1 MMMMVLVVEKGWKA
15 VFSEHDTS
23 TVQIHKSV
31 TDPGIG
37 NAGDDDF
44 EDNDGNGGDDDAG
57 DDDDD
62 DDDLVCRPRKK
73 YIPYTQIYFVTKLY
87 HDEQPLNRYAMFLK
101 FRYSD
106 SLDNG
111 L

>member
-1 MMMMVLVVEKGWKA
+1 MMMVLVVEKGWKA

-44 EDNDGNGGDDDAG
+44 EDNDGNGGDDD
-57 DDDDD
+57 
-62 DDDLVCRPRKK
+62 DLVSWRALTTPPAR
-73 YIPYTQIYFVTKLY
+73 ITSGTL
-87 HDEQPLNRYAMFLK
+87 AGLK
-101 FRYSD
+101 S
-106 SLDNG
+106 
-111 L
+111 

>member
-1 MMMMVLVVEKGWKA
+1 MMMVLVVEKGWKA

-37 NAGDDDF
+37 NGGDEDF
-44 EDNDGNGGDDDAG
+44 EDNDGNGGDDNVG

-62 DDDLVCRPRKK
+62 V
-73 YIPYTQIYFVTKLY
+73 
-87 HDEQPLNRYAMFLK
+87 
-101 FRYSD
+101 
-106 SLDNG
+106 G
-111 L
+111 

>member
-37 NAGDDDF
+37 NGGDDDF

-62 DDDLVCRPRKK
+62 IGDNDVNDDDLVCRPRKK
-73 YIPYTQIYFVTKLY
+73 YHIHKYILSQNCIMM
-87 HDEQPLNRYAMFLK
+87 NRH
-101 FRYSD
+101 
-106 SLDNG
+106 
-111 L
+111 